1 MSFETIRPYEISL
14 WTLQDSFITVL
25 KPFGGDSKG
34 QLITPKLSLQNNVL
48 TLNFSIP
55 MYYQEK
61 DKPLRFNPLWYNVT
75 EGILIANLR
84 KVKVILNKGEE
95 GEEEV
100 FEFLIH
106 TVNESHKGGILT
118 CDVEAEGLAFEEL
131 GKIGYK
137 LSLNYDE
144 YYIDSEKWL
153 EEHK

>member
-1 MSFETIRPYEISL
+1 MSFETIRPYEISI

-25 KPFGGDSKG
+25 KPLGGNSKG
-34 QLITPKLSLQNNVL
+34 QLVTPKLSLQNNVL

-55 MYYQEK
+55 MYYQENK
-61 DKPLRFNPLWYNVT
+61 GEPLKLNPLWYNVS
-75 EGILIANLR
+75 EGVLITNLR

-95 GEEEV
+95 GEEV

-106 TVNESHKGGILT
+106 KMDESHKGGILT

-144 YYIDSEKWL
+144 YLLDL
-153 EEHK
+153 EE